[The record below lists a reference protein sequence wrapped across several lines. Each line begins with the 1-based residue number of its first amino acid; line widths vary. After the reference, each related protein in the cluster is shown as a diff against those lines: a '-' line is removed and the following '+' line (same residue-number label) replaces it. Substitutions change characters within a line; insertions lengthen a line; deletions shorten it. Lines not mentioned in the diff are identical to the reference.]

1 MKFSNKKLSEKK
13 TTQVLFGMQ
22 FFALITVLGFNIF
35 PPNFIQAAAGVPL
48 IINFQ
53 GRLMNSSSALLGGSG
68 TDYCYKFSIYDAA
81 TA

>member
-1 MKFSNKKLSEKK
+1 MKPFLNFKKIASATFSLFFFIFLLSAS
-13 TTQVLFGMQ
+13 LF
-22 FFALITVLGFNIF
+22 
-35 PPNFIQAAAGVPL
+35 PNFIQAAAGVPL